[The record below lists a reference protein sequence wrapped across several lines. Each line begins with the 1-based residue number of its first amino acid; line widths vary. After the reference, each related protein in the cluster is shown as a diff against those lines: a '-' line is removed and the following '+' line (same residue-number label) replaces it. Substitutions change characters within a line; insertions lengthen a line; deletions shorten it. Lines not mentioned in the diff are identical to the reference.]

1 MDGCVDAQDRPEA
14 ASALSV
20 TWGALQLLET
30 LMMSSD
36 AEVVR
41 VVQAKLRSVG
51 TQVFRY
57 VLDHPKVML
66 TGMLGSGSAATKVAA
81 LVWGRDEDVSKQPKP
96 YYTLGRRE
104 EKRGL
109 LVFCVSAALRYSF
122 VRRWLTDVDVG
133 DVDMC

>member
-41 VVQAKLRSVG
+41 VLQAKLRSVG

-81 LVWGRDEDVSKQPKP
+81 LVWGRDEDVSKQ
-96 YYTLGRRE
+96 TTQA
-104 EKRGL
+104 L
-109 LVFCVSAALRYSF
+109 L
-122 VRRWLTDVDVG
+122 
-133 DVDMC
+133 